1 MLVPV
6 HKQLYAIVI
15 EESLP
20 PEKKMRSV
28 YEPSN
33 AIQAHVLQDVLRQH
47 GIASHVQGEHLQGAI
62 GELPAGSLVRL
73 LVDEADYEAA
83 RRALQDWE
91 RAEPMDEDEL
101 ASLDSQATAAPA
113 SALEPE
119 SRFSLW
125 RAWQKPLP
133 ENSASWRMLAVLAA
147 ALVLFWL
154 AW

>member
-1 MLVPV
+1 
-6 HKQLYAIVI
+6 
-15 EESLP
+15 
-20 PEKKMRSV
+20 MRSV

-91 RAEPMDEDEL
+91 RAEPMNEDEL
-101 ASLDSQATAAPA
+101 ASLDSQATAAIPA
-113 SALEPE
+113 PAF
-119 SRFSLW
+119 FSDASPQQ
-125 RAWQKPLP
+125 RHALP
-133 ENSASWRMLAVLAA
+133 EQLPDQLPDSGLSWRMLAAVAT
-147 ALVLFWL
+147 ALLLFWL